1 MCERVDATTVTDVR
15 VDATTVTDVRVDTHL
30 RKCCHYKSRL
40 WAGATAIAAHGNK
53 PQKQGAGAD
62 RAASGSG
69 KAAHVPAW

>member
-15 VDATTVTDVRVDTHL
+15 VATHL

-40 WAGATAIAAHGNK
+40 WAGATAIAVHGNK

-69 KAAHVPAW
+69 KAAHVTAW